1 MTETLYRVYNRCKH
15 DIGVMKQ
22 NGIGVN
28 IKAGGFQML
37 SANDIA
43 FIESNCASVK
53 YFSQKMLVPVD
64 DDGNDVPL
72 RQVHI
77 PEYDEAF
84 VHMNDV
90 EITAALKGSL
100 KKIEEWLNNIDDPAE
115 LHAIYK
121 VAQELDLP
129 ASKLKL
135 LSTKMP
141 NKDWLDLRS

>member
-43 FIESNCASVK
+43 FIESNCANVK

-84 VHMNDV
+84 VHMNDA

-135 LSTKMP
+135 LSSKMP